1 VNKRAYYR
9 TVLRETADWDDFL
22 MAESGL
28 PGPRANLEL
37 AQAAADEG
45 DEVLFRR
52 YVALGP
58 DAAPTNSPL
67 EFLAFCGVVGLG
79 RLLAGGRRDLLPVL
93 RVQAADP
100 RWRQREAVAMAL
112 QRWGQVDMDAL
123 LKEMR
128 AWSQGSLLE
137 RRAAVAALCEPALL
151 AQAAHAEEVLQVLDE
166 ITASLLAAADR
177 RGEPFRI
184 LRQALGY
191 GWSVAVAAA
200 PEAGTRMMAGFFASA
215 DEDIRWVMK
224 QNLAKK
230 RLERLDPEWLARGR
244 IMLG

>member
-1 VNKRAYYR
+1 VNKRASYR
-9 TVLRETADWDDFL
+9 TVLAETADWDAFL

-45 DEVLFRR
+45 DEALFRR

-58 DAAPTNSPL
+58 DVAPTNSPL

-79 RLLAGGRRDLLPVL
+79 RLLAGGRRDLLAVL
-93 RVQAADP
+93 RAQAADP

-123 LKEMR
+123 LKEMG
-128 AWSQGSLLE
+128 AWSRGSLLE

-151 AQAAHAEEVLQVLDE
+151 ARPAHAEEALQLLHE
-166 ITASLLAAADR
+166 ITADLPAAADR

-191 GWSVAVAAA
+191 GWSVAVVAA
-200 PEAGTRMMAGFFASA
+200 PEAGKRMMAGFFASA
-215 DEDIRWVMK
+215 DEDIRRVMRE
-224 QNLAKK
+224 NLAKR
-230 RLERLDPEWLARGR
+230 RLERLDPDWVARGR
-244 IMLG
+244 ITLG